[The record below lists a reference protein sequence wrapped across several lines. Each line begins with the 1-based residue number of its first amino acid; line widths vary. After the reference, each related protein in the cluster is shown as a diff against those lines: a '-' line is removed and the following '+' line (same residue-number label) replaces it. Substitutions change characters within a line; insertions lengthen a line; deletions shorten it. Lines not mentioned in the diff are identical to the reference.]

1 MRGVFASALYIVCAP
16 VCFIGA
22 VGFRA
27 LSAVLTECNQ
37 TRTGA
42 DSGSIHGPDRGRTEE
57 ASREASPRGVGK
69 SSPSGRA
76 SPRDSAL
83 LLLIFP

>member
-42 DSGSIHGPDRGRTEE
+42 DSGSIH
-57 ASREASPRGVGK
+57 
-69 SSPSGRA
+69 
-76 SPRDSAL
+76 
-83 LLLIFP
+83 